1 MGKILLKAEKRTEVG
16 KAGAKKLRKQDMLPA
31 VIYGKDFSMP
41 IKLQK
46 SDILKVM
53 TSGAGEHTLI
63 NIEIKEDGDKK
74 KEHWTIIK
82 DYQLDPIRNE
92 LLHVDF
98 MEISLKERIK
108 IMVPIIITKEPIGV
122 KKGGI
127 LQHQLREVEV
137 ECLPTEM
144 PDGIEVDASSLDIGH
159 SLHVS
164 DLPVKEGVRLLSDP
178 QEVVLTVI
186 APVVEEE
193 AVPAAEEEVAE
204 PELVKKAKPE
214 EEEAEEEQQKEQK
227 EQREK

>member
-1 MGKILLKAEKRTEVG
+1 MEKILLKAEKRTEVG
-16 KAGAKKLRKQDMLPA
+16 KAGAKKLRRQDMLPA
-31 VIYGKDFSMP
+31 VIYGKGFSMP

-46 SDILKVM
+46 RDILKIM

-63 NIEIKEDGDKK
+63 NIEIKEDGDRK

-82 DYQLDPIRNE
+82 DYQLDPVKNE

-98 MEISLKERIK
+98 MEISLKEKIK

-164 DLPVKEGVRLLSDP
+164 DLPVKEGIKLLSDP
-178 QEVVLTVI
+178 EEVVLTVT

-214 EEEAEEEQQKEQK
+214 EEEAEEQKEDKEQK
-227 EQREK
+227 EK